1 MKTIVVGY
9 DETDPSQRALA
20 RAADFADAFGAKV
33 IVTSVAPLL
42 RGQGEMGI
50 VDPVSPP
57 SEHERELDNAR
68 AFLSGRG
75 IEGEYQL
82 ATGNAAH
89 AIVEIADSSGAD
101 LIVVGTR
108 QANLVAHLLGQS
120 VSGSVTRRANCDVLV
135 VQ

>member
-9 DETDPSQRALA
+9 DETDPAQRALS
-20 RAADFADAFGAKV
+20 RAADLAEAFGAKV

-42 RGQGEMGI
+42 RGQGEMGV

-68 AFLSGRG
+68 TFLSGRG

-89 AIVEIADSSGAD
+89 AIVELADSASAD
-101 LIVVGTR
+101 LIVVGSR
-108 QANLVAHLLGQS
+108 QPNIIGHLL
-120 VSGSVTRRANCDVLV
+120 
-135 VQ
+135 